1 MMTKKFFL
9 TLLIPFLL
17 ALSAIQFGNPRPAL
31 AASPFVVTSG
41 TSFILNG
48 KDFYFAGTNNYYF
61 HYKSKKMS
69 DDVFE
74 DIRAMNLKVI
84 RICRFLDAQPQENTV
99 MQPEPVMGDESVLS
113 RLDYAI

>member
-1 MMTKKFFL
+1 MAERRRDGREDESHALNGLLISEWRRPWIFFMKAGKNNDDEKVFL

-61 HYKSKKMS
+61 HYKSKKWSTMC
-69 DDVFE
+69 
-74 DIRAMNLKVI
+74 LKI
-84 RICRFLDAQPQENTV
+84 
-99 MQPEPVMGDESVLS
+99 
-113 RLDYAI
+113 